1 MLTVSVHSWGTGIS
15 PFPGFI
21 PVFPQTCPH
30 SPPAAA
36 EPKGA
41 PRQLCRS
48 NPQTFG
54 MCSHINMHAHVYE
67 YLAKAPKIHASTA
80 PFISLGM
87 KSDDCRCNLVLM
99 QAQVNPQPSYIAPSH
114 GQWPSSTADH
124 KKDKREFRRTK
135 GASACLSKKATV
147 NKNENKDAELQTGR
161 NQKMWK
167 QKGEIERR

>member
-1 MLTVSVHSWGTGIS
+1 MLKNNNGYSTALPFFMLFCSARKAVLWEAYSLHLDKDESQPAGKGTRWKGKNYTKVKWGVLDLLLTVSVHSWGTGIS

-87 KSDDCRCNLVLM
+87 K
-99 QAQVNPQPSYIAPSH
+99 
-114 GQWPSSTADH
+114 
-124 KKDKREFRRTK
+124 
-135 GASACLSKKATV
+135 
-147 NKNENKDAELQTGR
+147 
-161 NQKMWK
+161 
-167 QKGEIERR
+167 